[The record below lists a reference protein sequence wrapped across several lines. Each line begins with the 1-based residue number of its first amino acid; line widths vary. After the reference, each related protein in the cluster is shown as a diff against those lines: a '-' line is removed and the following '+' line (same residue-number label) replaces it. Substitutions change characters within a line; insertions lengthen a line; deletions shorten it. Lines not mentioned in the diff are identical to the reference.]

1 MVGAGFRRMKLEYL
15 KHCFSTVARLNEQKE
30 YEIIPAR
37 TCERGDS
44 IWVLEGEKFVRVT
57 IF

>member
-1 MVGAGFRRMKLEYL
+1 MKLEYL